1 MTGCGRNKGLQLV
14 LDSQRL
20 STLLPTE
27 FLSKGFKVF
36 VTLPGV
42 STSKVPFLVDP
53 SFQGEH
59 NFFIHG
65 IHVIKVNLLIYLG
78 FLAGLFGDALQDLH
92 IWVTYKYFI
101 KQYSSSHVFEHT
113 VF

>member
-1 MTGCGRNKGLQLV
+1 MV

-20 STLLPTE
+20 STLLPKE

-65 IHVIKVNLLIYLG
+65 IHVIKVNFIIYLG
-78 FLAGLFGDALQDLH
+78 SERSMGFFFEKK
-92 IWVTYKYFI
+92 I
-101 KQYSSSHVFEHT
+101 VFFSVIVLEDDE
-113 VF
+113 